1 MTLTTTLSLTQIL
14 VFPDYL
20 SLILLPNIGD
30 EDSGPPDLR
39 LSSVGAINPALHQSH
54 LTPARYQALTPPMQT
69 CGLPTRTH
77 ASNPARDASQL
88 VRTSWG

>member
-1 MTLTTTLSLTQIL
+1 MALTTTLSLTQIL
-14 VFPDYL
+14 LFPDYL
-20 SLILLPNIGD
+20 IHILLSNTGD
-30 EDSGPPDLR
+30 EDSGRPDPR

-88 VRTSWG
+88 DRASWG